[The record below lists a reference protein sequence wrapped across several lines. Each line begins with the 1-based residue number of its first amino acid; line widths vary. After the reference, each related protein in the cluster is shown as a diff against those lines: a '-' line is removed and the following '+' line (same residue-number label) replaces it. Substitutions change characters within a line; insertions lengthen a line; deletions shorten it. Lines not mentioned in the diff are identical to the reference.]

1 MNDSR
6 EHMNH
11 IIKEIQ
17 DWILAEERA
26 GRNVD
31 MNRINERLQTVTAR
45 LNSTP
50 RSDFNGLSPEEM
62 HNVMYHPFTEQCV
75 VSLNKLCKDQYDKI
89 PLVRQAL
96 FLMNTLSETE
106 LKLTKLGWLPLK
118 IVAETYR
125 LGQHEWIIEELKSK
139 RINEYDALSVWM
151 TRITLE
157 VLGWVKTRK
166 GILSLTIKGKKA
178 LSDIDSTANEI
189 LLFSLIG
196 VGLHTFDGNEDDR
209 IGNLG
214 MAYSVWL
221 LNKFGSTW
229 HSGEFYQDHYQKVF
243 NFPDKYNTYATRV
256 FARLFYWLGLVE
268 TRLNKQTE
276 PPYRWE
282 YRKTDLLQMIFSFK
296 RH

>member
-1 MNDSR
+1 MEDSK
-6 EHMNH
+6 EYMNH
-11 IIKEIQ
+11 VIKEIQ

-31 MNRINERLQTVTAR
+31 MNRVNERLQTMTAR
-45 LNSTP
+45 HNSTP
-50 RSDFNGLSPEEM
+50 RSDFNGLSPDEM
-62 HNVMYHPFTEQCV
+62 HNVMYHPFAERCV
-75 VSLNKLCKDQYDKI
+75 VSLNNLCKEQYDKI

-96 FLMNTLSETE
+96 FLMNTLNGTE

-118 IVAETYR
+118 IVAETYS
-125 LGQHEWIIEELKSK
+125 LGQPEWIIEELNQK
-139 RINEYDALSVWM
+139 RINEYDANSVWM
-151 TRITLE
+151 ARITLE
-157 VLGWVKTRK
+157 LLGWVKTRK
-166 GILSLTIKGKKA
+166 GMLSLTLKGKKA
-178 LSDIDSTANEI
+178 LSNIDSAANEI
-189 LLFSLIG
+189 LRFSLIG
-196 VGLHTFDGNEDDR
+196 VGLHTFDGNEDNR

-229 HSGEFYQDHYQKVF
+229 HSGEFYQEHYQKVF
-243 NFPDKYNTYATRV
+243 NFLDKYNTYATRV

-276 PPYRWE
+276 SPYRWE

-296 RH
+296 SH

>member
-1 MNDSR
+1 MKDTR

-31 MNRINERLQTVTAR
+31 MKRINERLQTMTAR
-45 LNSTP
+45 HNSTP
-50 RSDFNGLSPEEM
+50 RSDFNGLTPDEM

-75 VSLNKLCKDQYDKI
+75 VSLNRLRKDQYDKI

-151 TRITLE
+151 ARITLE
-157 VLGWVKTRK
+157 LLGWIKTRK
-166 GILSLTIKGKKA
+166 GMLSLTIKGKKA
-178 LSDIDSTANEI
+178 LSDIDSAANEI
-189 LLFSLIG
+189 LRFSLIG

-229 HSGEFYQDHYQKVF
+229 HSGEFYQEHYQKVF

-268 TRLNKQTE
+268 TRLNKQTN
-276 PPYRWE
+276 PPYQWE
-282 YRKTDLLQMIFSFK
+282 YLNTDLLQMIFSFK

>member
-1 MNDSR
+1 MKDSKEYMNQ
-6 EHMNH
+6 

-31 MNRINERLQTVTAR
+31 MNSINERMQTLTAR
-45 LNSTP
+45 HNSTP

-62 HNVMYHPFTEQCV
+62 HNVIYHPFTEQCV
-75 VSLNKLCKDQYDKI
+75 VSLNRLRKDQYDKI
-89 PLVRQAL
+89 PLARQAL
-96 FLMNTLSETE
+96 SLMQTLSETE

-125 LGQHEWIIEELKSK
+125 LGQPEWIIEELKSK

-151 TRITLE
+151 ARITLE
-157 VLGWVKTRK
+157 LLGWIKTRK
-166 GILSLTIKGKKA
+166 GMLSLTIKGKKT
-178 LSDIDSTANEI
+178 LSDIDSAANEI
-189 LLFSLIG
+189 LRFSLTG

-221 LNKFGSTW
+221 LNKFGLTW
-229 HSGEFYQDHYQKVF
+229 HSGEFYQEHYQKVF

-256 FARLFYWLGLVE
+256 FARLFYWIGLVE

>member
-1 MNDSR
+1 MEDSK
-6 EHMNH
+6 EYMNH
-11 IIKEIQ
+11 VIKEIQ
-17 DWILAEERA
+17 DCILAEERA

-31 MNRINERLQTVTAR
+31 MDRINERLQTLTAR
-45 LNSTP
+45 HNSTP

-62 HNVMYHPFTEQCV
+62 HDVLYYPFTEQCV
-75 VSLNKLCKDQYDKI
+75 VSLNKLCKEQYDKI

-96 FLMNTLSETE
+96 FLMNTLSEAE

-118 IVAETYR
+118 IVAEAYA
-125 LGQHEWIIEELKSK
+125 LGQPEWIIEELNQK
-139 RINEYDALSVWM
+139 RINEYDANSVWM
-151 TRITLE
+151 ARITLE
-157 VLGWVKTRK
+157 LLGWVKTRK
-166 GILSLTIKGKKA
+166 GMLSLTIKGKKA
-178 LSDIDSTANEI
+178 LSNIDSIANEI
-189 LLFSLIG
+189 LRFSLIG
-196 VGLHTFDGNEDDR
+196 VGLHMFDGNEDDR

-229 HSGEFYQDHYQKVF
+229 HSGEFYQEHYQKVF

-268 TRLNKQTE
+268 TRLNKNTE
-276 PPYRWE
+276 PPYQWE
-282 YRKTDLLQMIFSFK
+282 YRKTDLLQMVFSFK

>member
-1 MNDSR
+1 
-6 EHMNH
+6 MNH

-45 LNSTP
+45 HNSTP

-75 VSLNKLCKDQYDKI
+75 VSLNKLCKEQYDKI

-125 LGQHEWIIEELKSK
+125 LGQPEWIIEEFKSK
-139 RINEYDALSVWM
+139 RINEYDANSVWM
-151 TRITLE
+151 ARIILDL
-157 VLGWVKTRK
+157 LGWIKTRK
-166 GILSLTIKGKKA
+166 GTLSLTLKGKKA
-178 LSDIDSTANEI
+178 LLDIYSAANEI
-189 LLFSLIG
+189 LRFSLIG
-196 VGLHTFDGNEDDR
+196 VGLHTFDGNEDGR
-209 IGNLG
+209 IGNMG

-229 HSGEFYQDHYQKVF
+229 HSGEFYQEHYQKVF
-243 NFPDKYNTYATRV
+243 NFTDIYNIYETRV

-268 TRLNKQTE
+268 TRLNKHTN
-276 PPYRWE
+276 PPYPWE
-282 YRKTDLLQMIFSFK
+282 YRKTDLLQIIFSFK
-296 RH
+296 RQ